1 VLRKLLVVLD
11 WLVLGTVVLPD
22 HEDVDH
28 GEDFDDIIFPLMIFC
43 AMSFVLSMIYIF
55 VIRKYYSTKDE
66 PIEDHE
72 ELAEHDENRV

>member
-1 VLRKLLVVLD
+1 
-11 WLVLGTVVLPD
+11 
-22 HEDVDH
+22 
-28 GEDFDDIIFPLMIFC
+28 
-43 AMSFVLSMIYIF
+43 MIYIF